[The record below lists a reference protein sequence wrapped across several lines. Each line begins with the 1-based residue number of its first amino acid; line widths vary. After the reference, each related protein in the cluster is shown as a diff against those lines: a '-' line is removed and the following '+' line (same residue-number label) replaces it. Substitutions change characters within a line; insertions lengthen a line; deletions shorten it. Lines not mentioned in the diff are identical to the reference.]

1 MSKIIYFLIL
11 FFALLSCKSVVPEM
25 LPAPSVGD
33 TLYIATYNVRIDV
46 NSDRG
51 DRAWA
56 VRLPSVVRI
65 IQEQGFQIVGVQ
77 ELINIKQEKE
87 LAALLPGYARF
98 SRGRD
103 DQAGDSGERLALFYR
118 KDRFAALDS
127 GFFFLSETPDV
138 VSRGWDAALNR
149 ICQWVRFNDKISN
162 QQFYVF
168 NAHFDHVGVQARAG
182 SAALI
187 VERIKAIAGEMP
199 VVCMGDF
206 NASPAEVGVYKTM
219 STALSDS
226 RQYALKKTIPTE
238 GTYNAWD
245 VSRTSFPE
253 SVRIDYV
260 FTQGLEVQEYR
271 TINVRWAEGSYPS
284 DHFPVLMVGRI
295 AQ

>member
-1 MSKIIYFLIL
+1 MSKIVYYLTL
-11 FFALLSCKSVVPEM
+11 SLVLLACKSVAPEM
-25 LPAPSVGD
+25 LPTQSVGD
-33 TLYIATYNVRIDV
+33 TLYIATYNVRIAAS
-46 NSDRG
+46 SDRG
-51 DRAWA
+51 DRSWDS
-56 VRLPSVVRI
+56 RLPSVVRI
-65 IQEQGFQIVGVQ
+65 IKEQGFQIVGVQ
-77 ELINIKQEKE
+77 ELINAKQEGE
-87 LAALLPGYARF
+87 LAELLPDYARF

-103 DQAGDSGERLALFYR
+103 DQTGQSGERLALFYR
-118 KDRFAALDS
+118 ADRFTVLDS

-149 ICQWVRFNDKISN
+149 ICQWVKFSDKVSN

-168 NAHFDHVGVQARAG
+168 NAHFDHVGVEARAG

-206 NASPAEVGVYKTM
+206 NASPAEEGVYKTM

-226 RQYALKKTIPTE
+226 RHDALKKTIPTE

-245 VSRTSFPE
+245 VSRTAFPE

-260 FTQGLEVQEYR
+260 FTQGMEVQEYR
-271 TINVRWAEGSYPS
+271 TINDRWAEGSYPS

-295 AQ
+295 N